1 MKKLIVLF
9 FTLFTTI
16 FSSDFQEFP
25 IDEEKTRYKTPWGDE
40 YIEHFENGKDIRIYE
55 KYYSGDVIR
64 EETRDVDT
72 KSLKIWQYGVMRND
86 DFYTDL
92 TVIPELRKK
101 GSGFNPFKK
110 EQKTPE
116 IEAYRIYYILDK
128 KIVEKENGTYKYYP
142 NENLAEEDLKYY
154 EGEDKKEIYKRY
166 DEAENIIYEAVKI
179 NSEEIKKFSS
189 VDEYEKLKEK
199 DLCEI
204 FYPDGKKAYEKKLV
218 LLSELNEKGTQEKYY
233 NKEGVLLYES
243 QIPLFE
249 ILDFS
254 SKVLKR
260 YDELYTAGNPFLQ
273 KIKKYRENG
282 NILYEENFKID
293 GENIIFTKKSYFE
306 NGNIFY
312 DEQEIINKKEY
323 FRGLNREAE
332 NKSINSKYFLKRY
345 DENKNLKYHGE
356 WNGEKAIEKYY
367 GEGNTLVK
375 EVISE

>member
-92 TVIPELRKK
+92 IAIPELRKK

-110 EQKTPE
+110 KQKTSE

-154 EGEDKKEIYKRY
+154 EEEDKKEIYRRY
-166 DEAENIIYEAVKI
+166 DEAENVIYEAVKI

-218 LLSELNEKGTQEKYY
+218 LLPELNEKGTQEKYY